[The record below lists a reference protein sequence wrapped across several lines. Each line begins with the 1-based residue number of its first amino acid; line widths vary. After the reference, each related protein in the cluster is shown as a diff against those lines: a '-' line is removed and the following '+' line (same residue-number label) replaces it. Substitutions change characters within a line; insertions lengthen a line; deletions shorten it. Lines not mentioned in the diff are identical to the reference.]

1 MPELTDL
8 FEVPAKILASKIEQH
23 NKWLKDGSDPDA
35 YKAIMNQA
43 LIQNYD
49 FTGVDLTDSEFRK
62 CKFVNCNF
70 SKAQTDRISFVKC
83 ILEDCNFG
91 GSNAGMA
98 DFKESSLIRCNF
110 LGDEKVHL
118 QFVSSTFED
127 CDFSNTKYYG
137 AKFTECYL
145 GGHDF
150 SGSNLTGAIFTKC
163 NLDDANFTDAML
175 REANFMYA
183 SCKGT
188 NFTNANLITA
198 VFTRAKLHGANLTNI
213 KVDAIAG
220 NNFEIKSAHI
230 GGRHVTYTSGYVW
243 IDCIQAPI
251 KPFLEFKPSNMGPLE
266 KVVENNVKYNET
278 AQSSGYTIDTLSV
291 DTMEWVENY
300 IPIAIKLI
308 KASPAEETT
317 H

>member
-23 NKWLKDGSDPDA
+23 HKWLKDGSDPDA
-35 YKAIMNQA
+35 YKAIMTQS

-49 FTGVDLTDSEFRK
+49 FTGVDLTNSEFRR

-70 SKAQTDRISFVKC
+70 SEAQTDRISFIKC

-98 DFKESSLIRCNF
+98 DFEESSLIRCNF

-118 QFVSSTFED
+118 HFVSSTFED
-127 CDFSNTKYYG
+127 CDFSRTKYYG
-137 AKFTECYL
+137 TKFHGCSLE
-145 GGHDF
+145 GHDF
-150 SGSNLTGAIFTKC
+150 SGSDLTGAIFTEC
-163 NLDDANFTDAML
+163 NLSNANFTDAIL
-175 REANFMYA
+175 REANFIKA
-183 SCKGT
+183 NCKGT

-198 VFTRAKLHGANLTNI
+198 VFTHAKLHGANLTNI
-213 KVDAIAG
+213 KAGSTAG

-230 GGRHVTYTSGYVW
+230 GGRHITYTSGYVW

-251 KPFLEFKPSNMGPLE
+251 KPFLAFKPSNMGPLE
-266 KVVENNVKYNET
+266 KVVEDNCKYNET
-278 AQSSGYTIDTLSV
+278 AIAAGYTVENLSV
-291 DTMEWVENY
+291 ATIEWANNY
-300 IPIAIKLI
+300 IAITIKLI
-308 KASPAEETT
+308 KTCPAEETT